1 MGTILLI
8 FETEAEAS
16 EVLNTINAN
25 MGLPNS
31 SSATWDTV
39 ELRTFSDG
47 NYYSII
53 EPKKE
58 YLTGDFETRSA
69 DDVVILDPLTATE
82 IRQAT
87 IEQLKQ
93 AAKDFA
99 ELITD
104 EELKAAFLQSIKAFF
119 FDNSE
124 VITHYII
131 NGGDGVRTLFETSK
145 ERWMDM
151 RADEESPSPREYALN
166 LLN

>member
-8 FETEAEAS
+8 FETEAEALD
-16 EVLNTINAN
+16 VLATINAN
-25 MGLPNS
+25 MGLPDGTS
-31 SSATWDTV
+31 LTWDTV

-53 EPKKE
+53 EPKDE
-58 YLTGDFETRSA
+58 HLTGDFETRSA

-99 ELITD
+99 ELIED

-119 FDNSE
+119 FDNSD

-131 NGGDGVRTLFETSK
+131 NGGDEVRTLFETSQ
-145 ERWMDM
+145 EHWLDM
-151 RADEESPSPREYALN
+151 KPNEETPTPREYALN